1 MHTSH
6 TRKASALQEPNKLRF
21 QVWIAGAKF
30 TITRLRHGLE
40 RKAGFNPDQPRDAQG
55 RWTEGSQGGGG
66 GGIAT
71 GIGSDVG
78 DAGLDDLVGDD
89 GGLGDVDLGDLDLGD
104 FNFGDDTGETVRS
117 IETDKTGEASWST
130 VVSDRR
136 ADNSLAQE
144 MVFNRDG
151 STIHSEYGTPGDDL
165 GWDERHTVVT
175 GAGDRIRF
183 ERSGDTQTIA
193 DANTGEV
200 LARSTWGESGPEP
213 EARLQPAFLGPAAP
227 ATIEAGAALYV
238 WLSNRNGPD
247 STAVLSF
254 RADEFK
260 PGETPQATPEWVGTR
275 TRDETNAACPRHE
288 EVQSLTDDVAD
299 RVRREG
305 NYWTAQQYGTRVHAQ
320 LASDVR
326 GLGDPNLRA
335 EVSLMKTAMETGP
348 AHYGQR
354 DSIRI
359 DVLENVGN
367 GTVCVYDI
375 KTGRSG
381 LTAAR
386 SAELVGTVFSRYP
399 GTNRILLIETRP
411 KR

>member
-6 TRKASALQEPNKLRF
+6 KRKASALQEPNKLRF
-21 QVWIAGAKF
+21 QVWIAGAEF
-30 TITRLRHGLE
+30 TIARLRHGLE
-40 RKAGFNPDQPRDAQG
+40 RKAGFNPDQPRNAQG

-66 GGIAT
+66 GG

-89 GGLGDVDLGDLDLGD
+89 VGLGDVDLGDFDLGD

-151 STIHSEYGTPGDDL
+151 STIHSEYAAKGDDP

-175 GAGDRIRF
+175 TGGERIRF
-183 ERSGDTQTIA
+183 ERSGDTQSIT

-200 LARSTWGESGPEP
+200 LGRSTWGESGPEP
-213 EARLQPAFLGPAAP
+213 EARLQPVFVGPAAP

-260 PGETPQATPEWVGTR
+260 PGESPQATPEWVGTR

-288 EVQSLTDDVAD
+288 EVQSRTDDVAD
-299 RVRREG
+299 RLRREG
-305 NYWTAQQYGTRVHAQ
+305 NYWTATEYGTKVHTA
-320 LASDVR
+320 LKKEIEA
-326 GLGDPNLRA
+326 LGDPNFRA
-335 EVSLMKTAMETGP
+335 EASFIKSEEAG
-348 AHYGQR
+348 YGKKG
-354 DSIRI
+354 SIRV
-359 DVLENVGN
+359 DVIEKVDEN
-367 GTVCVYDI
+367 TVCVYDI

-381 LTAAR
+381 LSPAR
-386 SAELVGTVFSRYP
+386 ALEIATNVQLYYQGT
-399 GTNRILLIETRP
+399 TRIIVIETRP
-411 KR
+411 RR